1 MRWWCITPLFA
12 SLIAAEA
19 QSTSSLGL
27 SQGSTD
33 RQCVGQFLNELE
45 SDEKFTL
52 ETPENALEFIHLDY
66 VSNHKS
72 KQNKLRPSSRLR
84 PSLFSINLILILLI
98 LQPLKSSDPICPTC
112 LPSFNHIA

>member
-27 SQGSTD
+27 SK
-33 RQCVGQFLNELE
+33 FLNSHFRMKLPKV
-45 SDEKFTL
+45 DMMEKFTL

-84 PSLFSINLILILLI
+84 PSLSPINLLFLIWLI
-98 LQPLKSSDPICPTC
+98 LQSLKSSNPICPIYST
-112 LPSFNHIA
+112 SF